1 MQKTVLI
8 VDDSIYMRSVL
19 KKYLETAGYH
29 VVAEAESAEI
39 AIDMALALKPAL
51 ITLDIIL
58 PDMVGL
64 DIIKVLKKE
73 NLTSKIIIISVV
85 EQTMVIKKGLE
96 LGADAYLMKPFKEE
110 QLIETLEKIYEEF

>member
-19 KKYLETAGYH
+19 RKYLEAVGYN
-29 VVAEAESAEI
+29 VIGEAENAEE
-39 AIDMALALKPAL
+39 AIDKALSLKPTV

-64 DIIKVLKKE
+64 DIIKVLKQEK
-73 NLTSKIIIISVV
+73 LQAKIILISVV
-85 EQTMVIKKGLE
+85 EQATVIEKGLE
-96 LGADAYLMKPFKEE
+96 LGADAYLMKPFTKE
-110 QLIETLEKIYEEF
+110 QFIDILEKIYETI